1 MYKYETIQVTLKY
14 DGAKGGRLISGMTSK
29 TKALHDLLADLN
41 VLRAHRPKGEN
52 IRQEGAAFFL
62 SWSHPVHTPVPLVES
77 TLHKRWVTISKG
89 SPELN
94 AVKKELSIE
103 SVTVEILP
111 PFWFTGTRG
120 TNLSPLGPKHT
131 IELPRTEG
139 MSPPAENP
147 PLSSMSDRS
156 DSQKPAF
163 TTEVVQGKRPR
174 SDSITEQ
181 SVLSPPFGSDGN
193 NEPSSTP
200 LLKRIRTEQ
209 HLPIQNSTAEGKH
222 TLDDFSTGEYR
233 TTQVGDK
240 IPQSRYPISRVPL
253 KTTPQQPLLIPPYH
267 TKPFPGSP
275 KPLPGSPGMSNS
287 STPTGPRPP
296 GDRGT
301 INRLS
306 LELSKVRSQ
315 LNTLK
320 HCENGIS
327 EELIRLGVPQ
337 PKNEETA
344 PSPHDMEARLILLEI
359 ELQQERT
366 QRLHAERMLSE
377 VERECRVPFV
387 VPALFQAFSRIS
399 ELGYHE

>member
-1 MYKYETIQVTLKY
+1 MYEDETIQVTLKY

-41 VLRAHRPKGEN
+41 ILRAHRPKGEN

-62 SWSHPVHTPVPLVES
+62 LWPHPVHAPIPLVEG
-77 TLHKRWVTISKG
+77 TLYKRWVSISRG
-89 SPELN
+89 SPELD
-94 AVKKELSIE
+94 AVKKELSILP
-103 SVTVEILP
+103 SILLA
-111 PFWFTGTRG
+111 GTRG
-120 TNLSPLGPKHT
+120 ANLSPLGPKHT

-139 MSPPAENP
+139 MSPLAENF
-147 PLSSMSDRS
+147 PLSSTSDRS
-156 DSQKPAF
+156 DLQKPAF

-174 SDSITEQ
+174 SDSINEQ

-193 NEPSSTP
+193 NVPSSTP

-222 TLDDFSTGEYR
+222 TLDGFSTGEYR
-233 TTQVGDK
+233 TTQAGDK

-275 KPLPGSPGMSNS
+275 GVSNS

-315 LNTLK
+315 LTTLK
-320 HCENGIS
+320 HCEKGIS

-337 PKNEETA
+337 PKNEENSTLLA
-344 PSPHDMEARLILLEI
+344 WSHMEARLILLEI

-399 ELGYHE
+399 ELGHHEQTKASALYD